1 MLESTTSPFVTSGI
15 YYVNGVS
22 FLNRSDALIYASTL
36 GVNAKIVWD
45 YHDDVFSKVDWKK
58 PVNYSLEEMY
68 KMRAQQIRDTY
79 DHVVLNFS
87 GGVDS
92 TNALL
97 SFIDNGIHLDEV
109 IMYAPTQTT
118 FYNNFDARLN
128 PYNEI
133 YLAAIPFLKK
143 FLNNSKTRVRVID
156 MQEMSNRFFS
166 SNIVSQFYKINAI
179 SPNVTARLGAIIT
192 DEYWNTLYSAGKK
205 VAHVTGQDKPIINYQ
220 NQKYTF
226 SFNNEMIPPYYEL
239 SSSTEEAEKI
249 KKHVF
254 FEYFYHS
261 PTFPLL
267 LVKQCQF
274 VKNICENDDSFKR
287 LYTDSHLSLLSKF
300 LSLNHQIYSPKVNYV
315 RDLFHVGYRPA
326 SGVDQPQHWWI
337 NDKNCV
343 NIRDKFNELITYA
356 RDNID
361 SRFFVGAPTNIDSN
375 SLNDAYYN
383 LNKRPSATKKTLYKF
398 IRSRSYDL

>member
-1 MLESTTSPFVTSGI
+1 MLESAPSCLGTNGI

-22 FLNRSDALIYASTL
+22 FLNRVDALIYATTL
-36 GVNAKIVWD
+36 GANAKVVWD
-45 YHDDVFSKVDWKK
+45 YHDDVFSRVDWKK

-97 SFIDNGIHLDEV
+97 SFIDNGIHLDEIV
-109 IMYAPTQTT
+109 MYAPTHTT
-118 FYNNFDARLN
+118 VYNNYHPRFN
-128 PYNEI
+128 TYNEI
-133 YLAAIPFLKK
+133 YLAAIPYLKK

-156 MQEMSNRFFS
+156 LQEMSNRFFS
-166 SNIVSQFYKINAI
+166 NNIVSQFYKINAI
-179 SPNVTARLGAIIT
+179 SPTVTARLGAIVT
-192 DEYWNTLYSAGKK
+192 DDYWNTLYSAGKK
-205 VAHVTGQDKPIINYQ
+205 VAHVTGYDKPIINYQ

-226 SFNNEMIPPYYEL
+226 SFNDAMVPSHYDP

-254 FEYFYHS
+254 YEYFYQT
-261 PTFPLL
+261 PNFPLL

-274 VKNICENDDSFKR
+274 VKNICENDKSFER
-287 LYTDSHLSLLSKF
+287 LYTDSHLSLMSKF
-300 LSLNHQIYSPKVNYV
+300 LSVNRQIYSPKVNSI
-315 RDLFHVGYRPA
+315 RDLFVVRYRPSA
-326 SGVDQPQHWWI
+326 GLDQPQHRWI
-337 NDKNCV
+337 YDDKHAY
-343 NIRDKFNELITYA
+343 IKDQFEELTTYA

-361 SRFFVGAPTNIDSN
+361 SRFFVGTEDNIDSN
-375 SLNDAYYN
+375 SLNNAYYN
-383 LNKRPSATKKTLYKF
+383 LDMAPSVTKKTLYKF